1 LHYPARVPAPTLV
14 ILNPASRAGST
25 GRRFEE
31 IEPRLRDA
39 LGPLEV
45 ARTRAPRDAER
56 IAREGV
62 RAGVERLVVAG
73 GDGTTSEVV
82 TGLLA
87 AGLAGDASLAVLP
100 LGTGGDL
107 VRTLGVP
114 RDLDAALELLAR
126 GETRRIDAGRV
137 DYRARG
143 GAPRIGYFAN
153 VASLGVSGLVDE
165 CVERA
170 PRWLGG
176 SAAFL
181 LASLQAIVRFRPAPV
196 RLRVDGELVHD
207 GPLTL
212 AAAANG
218 RYFGGGMQ
226 IAPGARPDDGLF
238 DVVCV
243 AGLAKPRLV
252 ASLPALYRGDH
263 LGRPGVEHRRG
274 KIVEAEPTHGEVL
287 LDVDG
292 EPLGVLPA
300 RFEILPGALAVFGA
314 GS

>member
-1 LHYPARVPAPTLV
+1 VPAPTLV
-14 ILNPASRAGST
+14 IVNPASRAGAT
-25 GRRFEE
+25 GRRFER
-31 IEPRLRDA
+31 IEPRLRDV
-39 LGPLEV
+39 LGPYEIE
-45 ARTRAPRDAER
+45 RTRGPRDAER
-56 IAREGV
+56 IAREAV

-87 AGLAGDASLAVLP
+87 AGLAGDASLGLLP

-126 GETRRIDAGRV
+126 GAMRRLDAGRV

-143 GAPRIGYFAN
+143 GAPRTSYFAN
-153 VASLGVSGLVDE
+153 VASFGVSGLVDE
-165 CVERA
+165 RVERA

-181 LASLQAIVRFRPAPV
+181 LASLQAIVRFRPVPV
-196 RLRVDGELVHD
+196 RVRVDGELVHE
-207 GPLTL
+207 GPLAL

-226 IAPGARPDDGLF
+226 VAPGARPDDGLF

-243 AGLAKPRLV
+243 AGLAKARLV

-263 LGRPGVEHRRG
+263 IGRPGVAQRRG
-274 KIVEAEPTHGEVL
+274 KIVEAEVAGAGGEVL

-300 RFEILPGALAVFGA
+300 RFEILPGALAIFGA
-314 GS
+314 